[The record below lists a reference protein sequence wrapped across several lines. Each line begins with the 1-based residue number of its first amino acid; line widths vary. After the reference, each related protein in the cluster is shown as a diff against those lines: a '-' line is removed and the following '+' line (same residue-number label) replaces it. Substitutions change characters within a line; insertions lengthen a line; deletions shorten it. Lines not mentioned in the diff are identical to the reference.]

1 MSDEK
6 LDCIKVSQQ
15 VADKL
20 KQQALDF
27 KKNMDSFQ
35 KRFQSDQNNEYYIM
49 CLKWLNKWK
58 EYVSY
63 EELLANKNPSKYF
76 GKLNMEHININLED
90 KVQKCFKYFPVKDH
104 PWNTFMKENLQENI
118 DYIIVDK
125 EIWQFFTTYYHHTP
139 IIRWSNG
146 QGTEKTVA
154 VNLLK
159 FKSTLLYPTVIKQIA
174 MDTFQKQSFDHE
186 YLQVDRSMKLKD
198 YYNLLQKTIT
208 TFTGNFA
215 KDNNIRI
222 WRYQSDQKDVFKA
235 FFTDIQKQVG
245 VLENND
251 EMSFDFQGD
260 YVHYSIYE
268 TIEDVGILDN
278 HLIIIEFKDEY
289 KPWCIRNKAVQIEG
303 KCENCQVVKV
313 LNHPCVCRKV
323 TYCSQECKSKDYNF
337 HSMRCEKFGSDDD
350 TIRSL
355 SQQPNSVA
363 GLAGLSNLGNTCF
376 MNSGTQ
382 CISNTMPLTE
392 YFLSNQYFDEIN
404 MDNPIGTKGQL
415 VKRVGSLLKK
425 LWYGE
430 KSVVTPTN
438 YKKAVGQFQPMF
450 KGYHQH
456 DSSELITFVLDGIH
470 EDLNR
475 VKKKPYVETK
485 DSDGRTD
492 FVVAK
497 ESWINHLAR
506 NQSIIVDLMYGQ
518 YKSTLKCPK
527 CERLSITFD
536 PYLMVQL
543 GIPSQKKRTIS
554 FKFFDSFFNST
565 SKIIPFDKNK
575 NISLKEYYQVL
586 GQELNVKP
594 QNLFAYIANQYT
606 SYELLKENQ
615 SIIAIRKS
623 AKRSQLC
630 FRVLSD
636 GEAQIQNKFFVQFSN
651 KYQEFQKMQYF
662 QNGFFIFDGS
672 ITRKQLHLNIFQYL
686 NQFFKDY
693 QNLVYEK
700 DILNKYYNLL
710 YKSNSNF
717 WNPCS
722 YCQSKNC
729 NDCEVKFDDETL
741 EETKNKVATSDS
753 QSNFEIIILWKDSPF
768 KSVKLSD
775 IFNHYHKLNKIEI
788 EESAQSRSPFQN
800 HGHSNQHSG
809 SVTLADCLQF
819 SQQPEQLNSENTWY
833 CKVCQEHVQAFKSM
847 QIYKAPQI
855 LIFTLKRF
863 KASNRMF
870 KAKLETFV
878 DFPINGLDMTDYLI
892 NSKTPQE
899 YENETEDDNGENNK
913 QRVLYDLYAVSNH
926 YGGLGGGH
934 YTAFAKNKF
943 TKKWYNFDDS
953 HVSEASESQVI
964 TKAAYVLC
972 YQLRTDESMN
982 MQGQQTQTIQ
992 QINEQYNK

>member
-1 MSDEK
+1 MDDENQ
-6 LDCIKVSQQ
+6 DYIKVSQN

-20 KQQALDF
+20 RRQALEF
-27 KKNMDSFQ
+27 KKLMDSFPE
-35 KRFQSDQNNEYYIM
+35 RFKQDHNNQYYILS
-49 CLKWLNKWK
+49 LKWLNQWK

-63 EELLANKNPSKYF
+63 EEQLANKNPSKNF
-76 GKLNMEHININLED
+76 GKLNMEQINNQLED
-90 KVQKCFKYFPVKDH
+90 RVVKCFRYYPVKDH

-125 EIWQFFTTYYHHTP
+125 DIWQFFTTYYHGTP
-139 IIRWSNG
+139 IIRMSNG
-146 QGTEKTVA
+146 FDNDKQVA

-159 FKSTLLYPTVIKQIA
+159 FKSTLLYPNVIKQIA
-174 MDTFQKQSFDHE
+174 MDKCLKQTFEKE
-186 YLQVDRSMKLKD
+186 YLQVDRNMKLKD
-198 YYNLLQKTIT
+198 YYSLLSRTVN
-208 TFTGNFA
+208 TFTKEFA

-222 WRYQSDQKDVFKA
+222 WRYKTDQKDIFKA
-235 FFTDIQKQVG
+235 LFTDIQKQVG
-245 VLENND
+245 ELENSD
-251 EMSFDFQGD
+251 EMSFDFIGD
-260 YVHYSIYE
+260 YIHHQIYE
-268 TIEDVGILDN
+268 TIEDVGILDD

-289 KPWCIRNKAVQIEG
+289 KPWCIRNKAVQVEG
-303 KCENCQVVKV
+303 KCESCQINKV

-323 TYCSQECKSKDYNF
+323 AYCSQECKTKDYNY
-337 HSMRCEKFGSDDD
+337 HSTRCDKFGSDDD
-350 TIRSL
+350 TIKGL
-355 SQQPNSVA
+355 SQQPNSVG

-382 CISNTMPLTE
+382 CISNTAPLTE

-404 MDNPIGTKGQL
+404 MNNPIGTKGQL

-430 KSVVTPTN
+430 KAVVTPTN
-438 YKKAVGQFQPMF
+438 YKKAIGQFQPMF

-485 DSDGRTD
+485 DSDGRTN

-497 ESWINHLAR
+497 ESWLNHLAR
-506 NQSIIVDLMYGQ
+506 NQSIVVDLMYGQ

-554 FKFFDSFFNST
+554 FKFYDTLFTST
-565 SKIIPFDKNK
+565 TKIIPFDKNK
-575 NISLKEYYQVL
+575 SLSLKDYFHIL
-586 GQELNVKP
+586 GDELKVKP
-594 QNLFAYIANQYT
+594 QNLIGYISNQY
-606 SYELLKENQ
+606 SPLEFLKENR
-615 SIIAIRKS
+615 SIVDIRKY

-630 FRVLSD
+630 FRTLLD
-636 GEAQIQNKFFVQFSN
+636 EEAEIVNRFPIQFTN
-651 KYQEFQKMQYF
+651 KYVDSFKKSYQKS
-662 QNGFFIFDGS
+662 GFFIFDGQM
-672 ITRKQLHLNIFQYL
+672 TRKQMHLMLFKSFKPFFANYENL
-686 NQFFKDY
+686 N
-693 QNLVYEK
+693 YEK
-700 DILNKYYNLL
+700 DVLNKYYSLF
-710 YKSNSNF
+710 YKSNCNY

-722 YCQSKNC
+722 YCQNKNC
-729 NDCEVKFDDETL
+729 NDCDVKFDDEKL
-741 EETKNKVATSDS
+741 DEIQIKNNS
-753 QSNFEIIILWKDSPF
+753 SNTQNNQEIIILWIESPF
-768 KSVKLSD
+768 ESVKLAD
-775 IFNHYHKLNKIEI
+775 IFDHYCSTLNKIEI
-788 EESAQSRSPFQN
+788 EQQPQQSKLPFQN

-819 SQQPEQLNSENTWY
+819 SQQPEQLNAENTWY
-833 CKVCQEHVQAFKSM
+833 CKVCKDHVQAFKSM

-870 KAKLETFV
+870 KQKLETFV

-892 NSKTPQE
+892 NSKTPQD

-913 QRVLYDLYAVSNH
+913 QKAIYDLYAVSNH
-926 YGGLGGGH
+926 FGGLGGGH
-934 YTAFAKNKF
+934 YTACAKNKF

-953 HVSEASESQVI
+953 HVGEISDNQVV

-982 MQGQQTQTIQ
+982 SQGQHTQI
-992 QINEQYNK
+992 IEQE